1 MTALELKS
9 SAVDVMDDIS
19 SSMYKLS
26 VGLVDSICPERPFQ
40 GCGQPSP
47 GLQLVG
53 GCEAGPCPDPR
64 CHVHFPPQIA
74 TGKSP
79 QTSEATTPGDS
90 PLALDSDLR
99 SWLSDILSECRPT
112 ARRARLGGCFPCHGP
127 RAHSSPDG
135 RRPCVLILMRAGSL
149 PRMRLGAVPVPFPLT
164 PLFSPNS
171 PPCSRRKPS
180 GIRQV
185 ARLQWRRGLHH
196 RQGRDHHQ

>member
-26 VGLVDSICPERPFQ
+26 VGVVDSICPERPV
-40 GCGQPSP
+40 S
-47 GLQLVG
+47 GLWPALSGVAVG
-53 GCEAGPCPDPR
+53 GRVRGGPCPDPR

-99 SWLSDILSECRPT
+99 SWLSDILSECRPP

-135 RRPCVLILMRAGSL
+135 RRPCALIRMRAGSL
-149 PRMRLGAVPVPFPLT
+149 SRMRLGAVPVPFPLT

-196 RQGRDHHQ
+196 RQGGDHHQ